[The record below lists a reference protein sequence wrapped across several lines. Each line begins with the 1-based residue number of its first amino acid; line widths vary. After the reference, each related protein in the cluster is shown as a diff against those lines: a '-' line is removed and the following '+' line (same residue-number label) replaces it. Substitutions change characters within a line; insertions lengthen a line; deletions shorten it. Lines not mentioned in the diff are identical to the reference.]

1 MKFQVASHRLPFPL
15 GSTVDAEMLG
25 DANIDAL
32 VQAGH
37 LVGTIDTSLK
47 QKNLKTETIGVPE
60 PLSEPESKIV
70 ESDGNKILTDYKEL

>member
-60 PLSEPESKIV
+60 PEPKIV
-70 ESDGNKILTDYKEL
+70 ESDGNKKSTDDKEL

>member
-47 QKNLKTETIGVPE
+47 QKNLRTETVGV
-60 PLSEPESKIV
+60 SEPESKTV
-70 ESDGNKILTDYKEL
+70 ESDGDKILTDNKEL